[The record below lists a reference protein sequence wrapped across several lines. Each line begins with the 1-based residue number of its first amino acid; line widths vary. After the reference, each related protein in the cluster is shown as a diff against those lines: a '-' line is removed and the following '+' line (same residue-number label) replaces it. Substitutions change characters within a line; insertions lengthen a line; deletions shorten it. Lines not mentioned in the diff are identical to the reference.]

1 MKERYFDDLKTGDR
15 FKSEPLNVTV
25 KEVVEFAHKFDPQMF
40 HLSRRRA
47 ERSIFKGLIASGW
60 HTAAMSMRLFVKT
73 LNFAE
78 GAIGLGVDEL
88 RWPNAVRPGDVLT
101 VDTEILEL
109 RRLTVPTGPWD
120 SSLAQ
125 RDDQSTWRSRA
136 NNAGERDGAKAG
148 QRPLTTRQQDERTMR
163 GYTKIKAWRLAD
175 DLTVSVYEHTFP
187 KEETYGLTS
196 QLRRAAYSV
205 PANVVEGALRETKR
219 DYLHFLYIARGS
231 LAETQYCDGNQSDR
245 DCLDALVW

>member
-1 MKERYFDDLKTGDR
+1 VDEHLIIAQSQTMAHQCVAVLVMKEHYFNDLKVGDR

-101 VDTEILEL
+101 V
-109 RRLTVPTGPWD
+109 
-120 SSLAQ
+120 
-125 RDDQSTWRSRA
+125 
-136 NNAGERDGAKAG
+136 AGECIGAEARFVHYWMKA
-148 QRPLTTRQQDERTMR
+148 MR
-163 GYTKIKAWRLAD
+163 GRIALQKHCVRIGS
-175 DLTVSVYEHTFP
+175 SVY
-187 KEETYGLTS
+187 
-196 QLRRAAYSV
+196 RI
-205 PANVVEGALRETKR
+205 LRE
-219 DYLHFLYIARGS
+219 L
-231 LAETQYCDGNQSDR
+231 
-245 DCLDALVW
+245 